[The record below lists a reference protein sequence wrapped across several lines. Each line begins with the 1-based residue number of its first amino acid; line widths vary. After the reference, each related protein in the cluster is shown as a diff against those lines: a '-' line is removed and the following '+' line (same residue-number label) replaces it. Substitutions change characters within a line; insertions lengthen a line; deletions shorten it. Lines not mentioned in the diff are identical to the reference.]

1 MSPRGGPAEG
11 ASMAASALEYAFSNT
26 TISTTFYTGHKLDD
40 DWSPPSPAAAQVLL
54 LAFLGTPTGGLCA
67 AEATRSLSCAE
78 GDESACRSTSGA
90 LRQAGIWAVSD
101 ATLPNYFTVADADE
115 RSAYREAV
123 VAVLNSQ
130 KSGSGSLRTVMK
142 LMCANA
148 SLAQART
155 RGYKPGHC
163 TTHDARECS
172 IVNADRLLTFSADCG
187 PGFSGCTGCYA
198 VPLSTPALRPPPMVV
213 LHLLRE
219 PVARLVSAFEW
230 CTRMINGIGR
240 PGDTMCASYYLH
252 FAPFKNFSGRLD
264 PASSSNRTAL
274 LSHLVRFAVQHWRS
288 YETTRLLD
296 RASLAPQCEVRP
308 GSSTAVGMG
317 SLMAR
322 TLESRF
328 AAVGLL
334 ENFSTSLVL
343 FQLASGLSFAAGT
356 HVHDKSASEILSE
369 SALNRTATLKQDALA
384 DSRIRGA
391 VRDDEVVYAAAQLLF
406 ERQLQS
412 ARELGHHV

>member
-1 MSPRGGPAEG
+1 
-11 ASMAASALEYAFSNT
+11 
-26 TISTTFYTGHKLDD
+26 
-40 DWSPPSPAAAQVLL
+40 
-54 LAFLGTPTGGLCA
+54 
-67 AEATRSLSCAE
+67 
-78 GDESACRSTSGA
+78 
-90 LRQAGIWAVSD
+90 
-101 ATLPNYFTVADADE
+101 
-115 RSAYREAV
+115 
-123 VAVLNSQ
+123 
-130 KSGSGSLRTVMK
+130 
-142 LMCANA
+142 
-148 SLAQART
+148 
-155 RGYKPGHC
+155 
-163 TTHDARECS
+163 
-172 IVNADRLLTFSADCG
+172 
-187 PGFSGCTGCYA
+187 
-198 VPLSTPALRPPPMVV
+198 
-213 LHLLRE
+213 
-219 PVARLVSAFEW
+219 
-230 CTRMINGIGR
+230 
-240 PGDTMCASYYLH
+240 MCASYYLH

-264 PASSSNRTAL
+264 PSSSSNRTAL

-384 DSRIRGA
+384 DSRMRGA
-391 VRDDEVVYAAAQLLF
+391 VRDDEVVYAFFYVICNRLASTSIVTSLRQRKARPTKSTCGFCPGKGAPRDGGRRSLRRARRSHAAYG
-406 ERQLQS
+406 S
-412 ARELGHHV
+412 

>member
-1 MSPRGGPAEG
+1 M
-11 ASMAASALEYAFSNT
+11 
-26 TISTTFYTGHKLDD
+26 
-40 DWSPPSPAAAQVLL
+40 
-54 LAFLGTPTGGLCA
+54 
-67 AEATRSLSCAE
+67 
-78 GDESACRSTSGA
+78 
-90 LRQAGIWAVSD
+90 RQAGIWAVSD

-187 PGFSGCTGCYA
+187 PGFSACTGCYA
-198 VPLSTPALRPPPMVV
+198 VPVSTPALRPPPMVV

-264 PASSSNRTAL
+264 PSSSSNRTAL